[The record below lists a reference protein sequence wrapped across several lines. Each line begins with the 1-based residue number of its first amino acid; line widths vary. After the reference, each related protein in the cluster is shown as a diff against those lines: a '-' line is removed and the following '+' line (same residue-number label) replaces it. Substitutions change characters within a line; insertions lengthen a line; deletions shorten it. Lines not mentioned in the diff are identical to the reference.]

1 MKKFKLLL
9 LLIVFS
15 IPLYAQLQDSKWYFG
30 GSGAGVHFYSCVDST
45 FVNGNGL
52 SSWEGLVTMCD
63 EQTGELLFYSN
74 GLHIFNANHDTM
86 MNGFEAGLSN
96 SITQNIAIKKPGS
109 NHLYYFFT
117 ADVQGGISSNP
128 SYPNAI
134 GINYAEIDMNLNGG
148 LGGVVS
154 KFNILK
160 DTSNCEKLT
169 AVKHT
174 NGQDIW
180 LIGHEYG
187 NNNFFVYSITSSGIN
202 TTPNYYSVGPIIK
215 TFQQGIAGLSN
226 FDAIGE
232 LKASPDGSKLAF
244 TTYYNGITALVD
256 FDKSTG
262 AISNPIQLNINDG
275 GYGVSFSPDNLKLYI
290 GAIDTTTNFV
300 PDNGKLLQFDISSG
314 VQSII
319 QNSKTIIYNQVNCG
333 FSSLKI
339 SPNRTIIV
347 AHYGTSGSAVGDGYL
362 GEIRYP
368 DSLGFAC
375 NYVHSAIYLKGKT
388 SSWGL
393 NNQMENPDYCIP
405 TATPEIVNNDA
416 SLVVFPNPF
425 SDHLSI
431 QLPFLSNA
439 IAQIKFFNILG
450 QPLLILKNQEVHE
463 GKIQINNLQSLTQG
477 IYFLEIIVGNNRFIT
492 KIIKNN

>member
-9 LLIVFS
+9 FLIVFS
-15 IPLYAQLQDSKWYFG
+15 MPLYAQLQDNKWYFG
-30 GSGAGVHFYSCVDST
+30 GSGAGVHFYDCIDSV
-45 FVNGNGL
+45 FENGNG
-52 SSWEGLVTMCD
+52 SVWEGCVTMSD

-86 MNGFEAGLSN
+86 SNGFNAGLSN

-128 SYPNAI
+128 YYPNAI
-134 GINYAEIDMNLNGG
+134 GVNYAEIDMNLNGG
-148 LGGVVS
+148 LGGVIS

-169 AVKHT
+169 AGRHA

-202 TTPNYYSVGPIIK
+202 TTPDYYSVGPVIK
-215 TFQQGIAGLSN
+215 THQQGIAGLSN

-232 LKASPDGSKLAF
+232 LKASPNGTKLAF

-256 FDKSTG
+256 FDNSTG

-290 GAIDTTTNFV
+290 GAIDTATNFV
-300 PDNGKLLQFDISSG
+300 PAYGKILQFDISSG

-319 QNSKTIIYNQVNCG
+319 QNSKTIIYNQINCG

-347 AHYGTSGSAVGDGYL
+347 SHYGTSGSAVGDGFL
-362 GEIRYP
+362 GEIHYP

-375 NYVHSAIYLKGKT
+375 NYIHSSIHLKGKT

-393 NNQMENPDYCIP
+393 NNQMENPNYCIP
-405 TATPEIVNNDA
+405 TSTIENTTPHNSI
-416 SLVVFPNPF
+416 SVFPNPTTGEF
-425 SDHLSI
+425 MVTY
-431 QLPFLSNA
+431 
-439 IAQIKFFNILG
+439 
-450 QPLLILKNQEVHE
+450 PLLGGEKASFELYDNL
-463 GKIQINNLQSLTQG
+463 GKIISANYVNSNSTLINFNMSHHLEG
-477 IYFLEIIVGNNRFIT
+477 IYYLRIKTNFGFIINKKVVL
-492 KIIKNN
+492 IK

>member
-15 IPLYAQLQDSKWYFG
+15 MPLYAQLQDSKWYFG
-30 GSGAGVHFYSCVDST
+30 GSGAGTHFYSCTDSV
-45 FVNGNGL
+45 FENGNG
-52 SSWEGLVTMCD
+52 SSWEGCVTMSD
-63 EQTGELLFYSN
+63 EQTGQLLFYSN
-74 GLHIFNANHDTM
+74 GIHIYNANHDTM
-86 MNGFEAGLSN
+86 SNGYEAGLSN

-109 NHLYYFFT
+109 NHIYYFFT

-169 AVKHT
+169 AVRHA

-202 TTPNYYSVGPIIK
+202 TTPAYYAVGPVIK
-215 TFQQGIAGLSN
+215 THQQGIPSLAN

-232 LKASPDGSKLAF
+232 LKASPNGSKLAF
-244 TTYYNGITALVD
+244 TTYYNGITALFD
-256 FDKSTG
+256 FDNSTG

-275 GYGVSFSPDNLKLYI
+275 GYGVSFSPNNSVLYI
-290 GAIDTTTNFV
+290 GAIDTAARFV

-314 VQSII
+314 VQSTI
-319 QNSKTIIYNQVNCG
+319 QNSKIIIYNQVNCG

-339 SPNRTIIV
+339 SPNRTIVV
-347 AHYGTSGSAVGDGYL
+347 AHYGNSGSVVGDGYL

-393 NNQMENPDYCIP
+393 NNQMENPNYCIP
-405 TATPEIVNNDA
+405 TATPEIVSTDA
-416 SLVVFPNPF
+416 SLIVYPNPSQTGYF
-425 SDHLSI
+425 SI
-431 QLPFLSNA
+431 INP
-439 IAQIKFFNILG
+439 G
-450 QPLLILKNQEVHE
+450 E
-463 GKIQINNLQSLTQG
+463 QINNVL
-477 IYFLEIIVGNNRFIT
+477 LEIFSLSGQLIESRSIPTFYKEFQLNLSKQEAGCYLIKLSSNDKIFRRT
-492 KIIKNN
+492 IIKLGD